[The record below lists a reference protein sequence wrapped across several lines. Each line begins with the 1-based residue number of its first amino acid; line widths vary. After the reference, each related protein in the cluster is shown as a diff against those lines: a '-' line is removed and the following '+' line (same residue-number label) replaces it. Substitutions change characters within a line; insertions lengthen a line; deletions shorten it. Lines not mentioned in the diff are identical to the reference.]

1 MAGVNKVILIGN
13 LGRDPEI
20 KYTQNNVAVAN
31 FNLATS
37 ESWKDKASGEWQEKT
52 EWHKVVAWAGLAEQ
66 AGKLVKGQQVYVEG
80 SLETRKYTGKDGG
93 EKSVTEVKASRLL
106 LLGKREG
113 SGEQTR
119 NDVAYQP
126 PAADDGLDCPF

>member
-37 ESWKDKASGEWQEKT
+37 ESWKDKASGEWKEKT

-80 SLETRKYTGKDGG
+80 SLETRKWQDKDGHD
-93 EKSVTEVKASRLL
+93 KYTTEIKASRLL
-106 LLGKREG
+106 PLGKREA
-113 SGEQTR
+113 E
-119 NDVAYQP
+119 AAAQP
-126 PAADDGLDCPF
+126 ADDDNLPF

>member
-80 SLETRKYTGKDGG
+80 SLETRKYTGKDGT
-93 EKSVTEVKASRLL
+93 EKYTTEVKASRLL
-106 LLGKREG
+106 PLGKREADAPKP
-113 SGEQTR
+113 SED
-119 NDVAYQP
+119 ND
-126 PAADDGLDCPF
+126 DDSMPY

>member
-37 ESWKDKASGEWQEKT
+37 ESWKDNATGEWQEKT
-52 EWHKVVAWAGLAEQ
+52 EWHKVVAWAGLADR
-66 AGKLVKGQQVYVEG
+66 A
-80 SLETRKYTGKDGG
+80 KDCGH
-93 EKSVTEVKASRLL
+93 
-106 LLGKREG
+106 
-113 SGEQTR
+113 
-119 NDVAYQP
+119 
-126 PAADDGLDCPF
+126 

>member
-20 KYTQNNVAVAN
+20 KYTQSNVAVAN

-80 SLETRKYTGKDGG
+80 SLETRKYTGKDGA
-93 EKSVTEVKASRLL
+93 EKYVTEVKARLIL
-106 LLGKREG
+106 PIGKRGAETPKP
-113 SGEQTR
+113 SDD
-119 NDVAYQP
+119 NDDPDMPY
-126 PAADDGLDCPF
+126 

>member
-20 KYTQNNVAVAN
+20 KYTKTNVAVAN
-31 FNLATS
+31 FSLATS
-37 ESWKDKASGEWQEKT
+37 ESWKDKATGEWQEKT

-80 SLETRKYTGKDGG
+80 SLETRKWQDKDGSDRYTS
-93 EKSVTEVKASRLL
+93 EIKAARLM

-113 SGEQTR
+113 SGDQTR
-119 NDVAYQP
+119 GDVTYQP
-126 PAADDGLDCPF
+126 ASADDGLDLPF